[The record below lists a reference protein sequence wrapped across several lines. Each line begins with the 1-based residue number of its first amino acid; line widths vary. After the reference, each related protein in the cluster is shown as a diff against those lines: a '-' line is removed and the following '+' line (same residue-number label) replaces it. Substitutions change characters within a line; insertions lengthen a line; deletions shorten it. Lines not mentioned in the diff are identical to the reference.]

1 MLLYFKEN
9 DIEETSV
16 AIEKAQ
22 SMSAKPSAVNPAS
35 GDTEKLVPAA
45 P

>member
-1 MLLYFKEN
+1 LYRAHKPYHEITGSN
-9 DIEETSV
+9 QPE
-16 AIEKAQ
+16 
-22 SMSAKPSAVNPAS
+22 PSAVNPAS